1 VTSGSLPPG
10 LTLDTSG
17 AITGTPTAAGTYT
30 FDVTASSSVSGIPST
45 AQRTLTIT
53 IAAAPVTPLVAADDD
68 FSAAPVPATGGTAG
82 DVLAND
88 TLGGAPVTA
97 ADVVLT
103 LTDDAG
109 LTGAALAADGTLT
122 IPASAAAGAYT
133 LAYRLCEAADPQN
146 CATASVRVAVQT
158 AVVTPPTPGDPG
170 GGDQGGGDQGERD
183 PAPVT
188 LASTGADIAL
198 PILFA
203 ATLLIAGAAVMSL
216 RRRDR
221 PTAG

>member
-1 VTSGSLPPG
+1 
-10 LTLDTSG
+10 
-17 AITGTPTAAGTYT
+17 
-30 FDVTASSSVSGIPST
+30 
-45 AQRTLTIT
+45 
-53 IAAAPVTPLVAADDD
+53 
-68 FSAAPVPATGGTAG
+68 
-82 DVLAND
+82 
-88 TLGGAPVTA
+88 
-97 ADVVLT
+97 
-103 LTDDAG
+103 
-109 LTGAALAADGTLT
+109 
-122 IPASAAAGAYT
+122 
-133 LAYRLCEAADPQN
+133 
-146 CATASVRVAVQT
+146 VRVAVQT